1 MDTVKQMTVVPQ
13 PVELLSERAR
23 TYVLTRWT
31 DIGASWI
38 DALPARVAEV
48 VANWELEVVT
58 SLSGGRSCVLLVR
71 MPGGEEAVLKIA
83 VNERWSVREA
93 IALRHWSTNGYAP
106 RVYRNDGDALLEEKL
121 LARSLTWH
129 DSDLLIPAAQMLA
142 AASNIPLLPP
152 GIPRIDPARSMAAAA
167 RRAGRRLPERY
178 AWKAAERA
186 VGLLH
191 DAPLVLC
198 HSDLVPA
205 NLMRTASGRIKMI
218 DPEPRLAPLS
228 YDLSL
233 MAYRFSEG
241 SGFDEL
247 AEGLAR
253 AAGVPGAEV
262 AAWGPVHA
270 YSQYAWRAHV
280 EDNPHA
286 MALIRQLR

>member
-1 MDTVKQMTVVPQ
+1 MTVAPQ
-13 PVELLSERAR
+13 PAELLSERAR

-31 DIGASWI
+31 DIGAHWI
-38 DALPARVAEV
+38 DALPARVDEV
-48 VANWELEVVT
+48 LQNWGLELVA
-58 SLSGGRSCVLLVR
+58 SLGGGRSCVLLVR

-106 RVYRNDGDALLEEKL
+106 RVFGNDGDALLEERL
-121 LARSLTWH
+121 LARSLTWR
-129 DSDLLIPAAQMLA
+129 DRDMLAPAAQMLA
-142 AASNIPLLPP
+142 AAANIPLMPP
-152 GIPRIDPARSMAAAA
+152 GIPRIDPARNMAAAA

-178 AWKAAERA
+178 AWRAAERA
-186 VGLLH
+186 VGLIQA
-191 DAPLVLC
+191 APLVLC

-241 SGFDEL
+241 AGFDEIA
-247 AEGLAR
+247 AEIAR

-286 MALIRQLR
+286 MALILQLR